1 MSVAGDDIDA
11 YCTKCKLLLTHTVL
25 SETGGIARNVQC
37 KTCGAQHKYR
47 RAPGARKASGSLRTI
62 LSERLGLNAAG
73 KQPVSATTLWEI
85 KNQDMLPHAA
95 VREYSMQDRYKYRDV
110 IQHPTFGLGFVEKI
124 RSETSM
130 KVLFR
135 DAVKLMAMNIR

>member
-1 MSVAGDDIDA
+1 M
-11 YCTKCKLLLTHTVL
+11 
-25 SETGGIARNVQC
+25 
-37 KTCGAQHKYR
+37 
-47 RAPGARKASGSLRTI
+47 
-62 LSERLGLNAAG
+62 
-73 KQPVSATTLWEI
+73 
-85 KNQDMLPHAA
+85 
-95 VREYSMQDRYKYRDV
+95 DV